1 MGNVTL
7 MDEKKREKANYSNYY
22 PRESLDIDDI
32 KV

>member
-7 MDEKKREKANYSNYY
+7 MDEKKGKANYSNYY